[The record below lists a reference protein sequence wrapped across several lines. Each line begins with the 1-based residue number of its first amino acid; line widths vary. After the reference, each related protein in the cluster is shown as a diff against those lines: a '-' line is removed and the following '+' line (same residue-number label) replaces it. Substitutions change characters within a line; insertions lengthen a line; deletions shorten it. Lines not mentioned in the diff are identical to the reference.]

1 MKVERPEYFTAW
13 QSPKPR
19 RRRCFVYMSPEEVH
33 EVGNDAP
40 RSVELDRACAHA
52 GDVVRCAG

>member
-1 MKVERPEYFTAW
+1 MAW

-19 RRRCFVYMSPEEVH
+19 RMRCFVYISPEEGH